1 MKRLASTQVPNAGQ
15 QPSAATPADSRRE
28 FMNSVHEFEEDR
40 LVQLRFK
47 PLWLYV
53 DAVREFCGFFARTSF
68 KDDELGQRV
77 GLVVHELIEN
87 AVKYGDEKEL
97 ELRIERV
104 PGSVV
109 IRVANTTT
117 DDRARKLRE
126 IFDQLSSVA
135 PADAYTRALQR
146 AATLPD
152 HESGLGLPRIQYEG
166 QVALQL
172 ETTPGRVVITARGV
186 A

>member
-1 MKRLASTQVPNAGQ
+1 MSN
-15 QPSAATPADSRRE
+15 
-28 FMNSVHEFEEDR
+28 VHEVEEDR
-40 LVQLRFK
+40 LVLLRFK

-53 DAVREFCGFFARTSF
+53 DAVREFCGFFARASF
-68 KDDELGQRV
+68 TNEELGQRV

-87 AVKYGDEKEL
+87 AVKYGDEREL

-104 PGSVV
+104 PGEVL

-117 DDRARKLRE
+117 DERAQKLRA
-126 IFDQLSSVA
+126 IFDQLANVP

-146 AATLPD
+146 AATLPQ

-166 QVALQL
+166 QVDLQL
-172 ETTPGRVVITARGV
+172 ETAPGRVVITARGV

>member
-1 MKRLASTQVPNAGQ
+1 MDTVEA
-15 QPSAATPADSRRE
+15 
-28 FMNSVHEFEEDR
+28 FEEER

-53 DAVREFCGFFARTSF
+53 DAVREFCGFFTRTSF

-97 ELRIERV
+97 ELRIERL

-117 DDRARKLRE
+117 DDRAQKLRE
-126 IFDQLSSVA
+126 IFNQLANV
-135 PADAYTRALQR
+135 PAVDAYTRALQR
-146 AATLPD
+146 AATLPET
-152 HESGLGLPRIQYEG
+152 ESGLGLPRIQYEG

-172 ETTPGRVVITARGV
+172 ETAPGRVVITARGV

>member
-1 MKRLASTQVPNAGQ
+1 
-15 QPSAATPADSRRE
+15 
-28 FMNSVHEFEEDR
+28 MNTVHEFEEER

-53 DAVREFCGFFARTSF
+53 DAVREFCGFFARASF
-68 KDDELGQRV
+68 KDEELGQRV

-97 ELRIERV
+97 ELRIERM

-109 IRVANTTT
+109 IRVSNTTT
-117 DDRARKLRE
+117 DDRAQKLRE
-126 IFDQLSSVA
+126 IFNQLANVA
-135 PADAYTRALQR
+135 PVDAYTSALRR

-152 HESGLGLPRIQYEG
+152 TESGLGLPRIQYEG
-166 QVALQL
+166 QVDLQL
-172 ETTPGRVVITARGV
+172 ETAPGRVVITARGV